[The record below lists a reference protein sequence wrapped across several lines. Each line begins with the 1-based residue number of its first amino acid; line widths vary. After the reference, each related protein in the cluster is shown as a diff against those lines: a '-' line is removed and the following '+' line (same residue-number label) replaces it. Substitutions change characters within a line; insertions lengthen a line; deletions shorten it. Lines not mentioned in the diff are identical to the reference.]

1 MPSPAKLT
9 YKEILLS
16 SAIMSVIGSSKPKP
30 AAKRTSPSNQEVI
43 TIDSSEEDSEQSNP
57 AKRTRRTKAVLGPS
71 NHGNFSGHSKKEL
84 DSSDEEVID
93 LDSSDEDSD
102 DDYDPPDHGNFSG
115 RAMGKENR
123 ENHSSSKQVATKRNS
138 KPAAKRNSKP
148 AAKRSSSNEFLPD
161 VEDLKKLVSS
171 FQTNEKPPSLQASLQ
186 AAIDK
191 LRGWRYATPPSSDHA
206 DKTYARGNLV
216 NYFIELMGT
225 LDPSTPFAIRS
236 ILCGKMQK
244 PT

>member
-1 MPSPAKLT
+1 MDSVTSKPAAKQT

-16 SAIMSVIGSSKPKP
+16 SAMSGIGSSKP

-43 TIDSSEEDSEQSNP
+43 TIDSSKEDSEQSNP

-123 ENHSSSKQVATKRNS
+123 GNHSSSYSPTT
-138 KPAAKRNSKP
+138 
-148 AAKRSSSNEFLPD
+148 F
-161 VEDLKKLVSS
+161 
-171 FQTNEKPPSLQASLQ
+171 
-186 AAIDK
+186 
-191 LRGWRYATPPSSDHA
+191 YAVYPF
-206 DKTYARGNLV
+206 
-216 NYFIELMGT
+216 FINH
-225 LDPSTPFAIRS
+225 PH
-236 ILCGKMQK
+236 
-244 PT
+244 